1 MSSKDSIICPNCEAQ
16 ITADAG
22 QLIVYC
28 MYCGAKI
35 QMRDIV
41 EVRHVQ
47 VAESLEKMVTDGET
61 YLNVE
66 EYYLAEQKFREVI
79 KQYSDRCEGYDG
91 LIRAL
96 TKDGTV
102 FPLMH
107 ETEVFG
113 LLYESERLASEEEKA
128 AYAEKRAK
136 LAEAFDAERELVEVR
151 LRDKEDNLPKQRAYD
166 LAVYAFWILFAF
178 CMIAALCFIAG
189 LIEASIGFVI
199 LMGLMAFVLRI
210 LRNRIRNL

>member
-61 YLNVE
+61 YYKVE
-66 EYYLAEQKFREVI
+66 NYYLAEKKYREVI
-79 KQYSDRCEGYDG
+79 KQYPEECAGYEG
-91 LIRAL
+91 LLRTL
-96 TKDGTV
+96 TKNETV
-102 FPLMH
+102 FPLSY
-107 ETEVFG
+107 ETEIFRLLHDMEQLALKEKKERVCEQRKRMIEGYRAEHERVEMALRDREIDLDKQKMRDRVVYTVTIITVVAMIG
-113 LLYESERLASEEEKA
+113 LLFELLDFFPPIEFSLTVLCLAG
-128 AYAEKRAK
+128 
-136 LAEAFDAERELVEVR
+136 
-151 LRDKEDNLPKQRAYD
+151 
-166 LAVYAFWILFAF
+166 
-178 CMIAALCFIAG
+178 G
-189 LIEASIGFVI
+189 LISYIWRDYG
-199 LMGLMAFVLRI
+199 
-210 LRNRIRNL
+210 NL

>member
-61 YLNVE
+61 YLKVE
-66 EYYLAEQKFREVI
+66 EYYLAEKKFREVI
-79 KQYSDRCEGYDG
+79 KLYPKDLEGYEG
-91 LIRAL
+91 LIRTL

-102 FPLMH
+102 FPIMH
-107 ETEVFG
+107 ETEIFR
-113 LLYESERLASEEEKA
+113 LLHEAELVAPEEERKTFAIRREKMLKA
-128 AYAEKRAK
+128 FEDEHEKVKQAQ
-136 LAEAFDAERELVEVR
+136 
-151 LRDKEDNLPKQRAYD
+151 RDKEIDMEQYGREQRRIYSIIIIAM
-166 LAVYAFWILFAF
+166 VF
-178 CMIAALCFIAG
+178 MIVFLMV
-189 LIEASIGFVI
+189 LVGFVPPI
-199 LMGLMAFVLRI
+199 EFSVFLVVFAGGIFLFIWRK
-210 LRNRIRNL
+210 NS